1 MHSVRT
7 HLNVYCRVK
16 VLSDLKLVK
25 YDAFCS
31 LNWPK
36 APTYTRR
43 IFDWHTYKATN
54 HINLF
59 ICRCFLMSLF
69 IGFFY
74 FLSFFFSFIIYLCIF
89 IFSIIYFSFVHY
101 LFICFSFFSFFLS
114 LSVFFSLFFF
124 LSFIHSLFPFVYLD
138 NLFIYFYICT
148 KDGCTCIA
156 SFGEVMCLQS
166 ECHWDRWECYWIAF
180 SRYYRPLWLKHV
192 CRFYLRSITSSMPF
206 PRQHRQVLALYQNE
220 KWLNINLMIN
230 LTKC

>member
-69 IGFFY
+69 IGFFFIL
-74 FLSFFFSFIIYLCIF
+74 FLSFFHSLFICVYLFFPLFIFLSFIIYLF
-89 IFSIIYFSFVHY
+89 VFLSF
-101 LFICFSFFSFFLS
+101 LSFFLY
-114 LSVFFSLFFF
+114 LFFSLFFSF
-124 LSFIHSLFPFVYLD
+124 FRSFIHYFH
-138 NLFIYFYICT
+138 LFIFI
-148 KDGCTCIA
+148 I
-156 SFGEVMCLQS
+156 
-166 ECHWDRWECYWIAF
+166 
-180 SRYYRPLWLKHV
+180 
-192 CRFYLRSITSSMPF
+192 YLFIFTYAPKMAVR
-206 PRQHRQVLALYQNE
+206 A
-220 KWLNINLMIN
+220 
-230 LTKC
+230 